1 MYKINTHTNNKT
13 NNNNNNSH
21 IKDKFE
27 NCILDTYAYKQN
39 NIINEDIKKLHKL
52 SLHCSMI
59 PKSYTNVLN
68 EHSELKSITPYK
80 IENVKHPKDG
90 YKYKIEYVDF
100 NNELKKD
107 ALHFTD
113 KNYKFLDENDKYN
126 QKQTLNNDQLRLY
139 GESKKTYD
147 FAKPMLMT
155 GSNKI
160 ADLYDNCMNK
170 KTFEYKRFSNIT
182 PHHKQWIENPVFN
195 SDISQ
200 DTIILKNKFIDN
212 TETNTMDIYSDV
224 FKDMYAM
231 TYNPIEYTQSALI
244 KKINDELK
252 AEMTT

>member
-1 MYKINTHTNNKT
+1 M
-13 NNNNNNSH
+13 
-21 IKDKFE
+21 E
-27 NCILDTYAYKQN
+27 N
-39 NIINEDIKKLHKL
+39 
-52 SLHCSMI
+52 
-59 PKSYTNVLN
+59 
-68 EHSELKSITPYK
+68 
-80 IENVKHPKDG
+80 
-90 YKYKIEYVDF
+90 
-100 NNELKKD
+100 LKK
-107 ALHFTD
+107 HM
-113 KNYKFLDENDKYN
+113 N
-126 QKQTLNNDQLRLY
+126 
-139 GESKKTYD
+139 